1 MIELENHKACMDLI
15 DFYRSY
21 TERKD
26 GDFRLWNENE
36 EVSFDAPYDED
47 FRIELGDNWP
57 TPLRDFN
64 NPLKLLKSLRIVQV
78 TTVVANGK
86 VVRVKAKKRV
96 NHELD

>member
-1 MIELENHKACMDLI
+1 MRDHKACMDLI

-26 GDFRLWNENE
+26 GDFRLWSGNE
-36 EVSFDAPYDED
+36 EVSLETPDDQGD
-47 FRIELGDNWP
+47 FRIQFGDEWP
-57 TPLRDFN
+57 EFLSSFKD
-64 NPLKLLKSLRIVQV
+64 PLKELKRLRIVQV

-86 VVRVKAKKRV
+86 VVPVKKKKRV